1 MGKAMIHV
9 LVTILVICLVVF
21 LIERFLAPGEPW
33 RTIFRVLALCIA
45 VIALLS
51 LITGPIIF

>member
-1 MGKAMIHV
+1 MIHV
-9 LVTILVICLVVF
+9 LVTILIVCLVVF
-21 LIERFLAPGEPW
+21 LIEKFLGPGEPW

-51 LITGPIIF
+51 LVMKGPIIF